1 MMANQATMT
10 GNWNELKG
18 RIRSKWGQLTDD
30 MLEQNKGNMEALV
43 GTIQRTTGEAR
54 DRIQEFL
61 NSGSEQAGDLYNR
74 ASEAVR
80 QGTNYAS
87 EAVRSGS
94 NYASEAVRAG
104 TEQAMEGAKYVGEQ
118 LRAGADQTGKLIQAR
133 PMESLMF
140 TFGAGIVA
148 GLALGLI
155 LRSR

>member
-1 MMANQATMT
+1 MANQATMT

-80 QGTNYAS
+80 QGS
-87 EAVRSGS
+87 S
-94 NYASEAVRAG
+94 YASEAVRAG

-118 LRAGADQTGKLIQAR
+118 LRAGADQTGKLIQSR